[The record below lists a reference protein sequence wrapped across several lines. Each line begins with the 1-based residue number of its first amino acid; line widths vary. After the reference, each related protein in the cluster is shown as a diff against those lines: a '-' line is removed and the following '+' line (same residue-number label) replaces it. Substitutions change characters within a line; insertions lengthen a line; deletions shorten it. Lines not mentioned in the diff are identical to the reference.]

1 MTTEANKR
9 LVQEYLEYC
18 SDGNYEAAFPLL
30 AESLEFWVAG
40 HPDEFPGAGTMNKA
54 QFMKLASA
62 FGTRIPNGLKVT
74 VRGMTAE
81 GDRVAVEAES
91 YGETASGKIYNN
103 QYHYLFEVRDGQI
116 QSVREYMDTLHANTV
131 MRS

>member
-1 MTTEANKR
+1 MSTEANKQ
-9 LVQEYLEYC
+9 LVQQYLEEC
-18 SDGNYEAAFPLL
+18 SAGNFEAAFPLL

-40 HPDEFPGAGTMNKA
+40 HRDEFPGAGTMTKA
-54 QFMKLASA
+54 QFMQLARA
-62 FGTRIPNGLKVT
+62 FGARIPNGLKVT

-91 YGETASGKIYNN
+91 YGETASGKTYNN
-103 QYHYLFEVRDGQI
+103 QYHYLFVVRDGQI